1 MRPEVLSL
9 LNDDEFASYICTECE
24 GIFEKKTDNCPK
36 CKAAGAVVKIEI
48 TPKLYDE
55 DFGLFDDDEER
66 FCNEGC
72 GPCQLVSASKAG
84 LVLEDNQF
92 DVKIRSCSS
101 GISEFDSLFGD
112 KTIMG
117 TLNLF
122 IGAQASGKTA
132 FFMKIAEGY
141 SKKGHKTL
149 YVSSEESSWQITD
162 RLQRMNINAPKL
174 FLSQASDIDFV
185 LNEIADQKP
194 DVVFLDSMSG
204 FFRKQIDAI
213 QSSNIQIRECA
224 AELSKIAKEKNITI
238 FAMANNISSSTIH
251 EFDMIS
257 YFFDSILHFES
268 LPDNVKLARV
278 KKSRNSHSGAV
289 SLFYSDHNSL
299 KPLSKTDYATVL
311 SASLNN
317 KTVRRSIGKISC
329 FYDECGI
336 DMFNEL
342 ESIVGGFS
350 ISNPRW
356 NISSGIKHDTFET
369 VAMIIEKY
377 NQINLHDKNINIR
390 LKTPAQVTNEE
401 FNLSI
406 AASIVS
412 SYYNIAVSNQVLFAG
427 GIDYSGAVTPARLTF
442 RQLGSVL
449 DSGFNTVISSNL
461 KKENFENHLNEVK
474 FHNIQNIKYL
484 RELLSSLSLEFEKTK
499 R

>member
-1 MRPEVLSL
+1 MHSEILSL

-36 CKAAGAVVKIEI
+36 CKAAGAIVKIEI

-55 DFGLFDDDEER
+55 DFGLFDDTEDC
-66 FCNEGC
+66 FQTDGS
-72 GPCQLVSASKAG
+72 GPCHMLSASKAA
-84 LVLEDNQF
+84 LMLENNQF
-92 DVKIRSCSS
+92 DVKIKACSS

-112 KTIMG
+112 KAIMG
-117 TLNLF
+117 TVNLF

-141 SKKGHKTL
+141 SKSGHKTL

-174 FLSQASDIDFV
+174 FLSQASDLDFV
-185 LNEIADQKP
+185 LNEISGHKP
-194 DVVFLDSMSG
+194 DIVFLDSMSG

-224 AELSKIAKEKNITI
+224 AELAKIAKEKNITI
-238 FAMANNISSSTIH
+238 FAVANNVSSSTIL

-257 YFFDSILHFES
+257 YFFDSILHLEPLS
-268 LPDNVKLARV
+268 NNIKLARV
-278 KKSRNSHSGAV
+278 KKNRNSHSEAV
-289 SLFYSDHNSL
+289 SLFYSDHSSL
-299 KPLSKTDYATVL
+299 RPLSKTEYETVL
-311 SASLNN
+311 SAALDN
-317 KTVRRSIGKISC
+317 KTGGYSIGKISC

-336 DMFNEL
+336 DMYNEL

-350 ISNPRW
+350 IPAPRW

-369 VAMIIEKY
+369 VAMIVEKY
-377 NQINLHDKNINIR
+377 NEINLHDKNINIR
-390 LKTPAQVTNEE
+390 LKSPAHVTSED

-412 SYYNIAVSNQVLFAG
+412 SYYNIAVSNQVLFIG
-427 GIDYSGAVTPARLTF
+427 GIDYSGAVTPARLSAI
-442 RQLGSVL
+442 QLGSIQN
-449 DSGFNTVISSNL
+449 SGFKTIISSNL
-461 KKENFENHLNEVK
+461 KKENFENHSSEVN

-484 RELLSSLSLEFEKTK
+484 RELLSSLSLEAEKTK